1 MAFGK
6 ADTGLIQADRAAR
19 EMDPMLGVSAGI
31 GNFLGGLNKSYQ
43 ANQAAIAKANVDLD
57 KEWSKITSEAM
68 NSNND
73 LTRAG
78 RMAQKKLYREG
89 KKAFAN
95 AKDGA
100 ERDEIADY
108 YNKKINSNG
117 FIASGQK
124 QSQDNGN
131 SWGPG
136 FDDTDKYFSTMFSG
150 DRYETE
156 EVNGQ
161 SMVKIKNPPGYTGG
175 QNGYTYFDQAN
186 LPISMDQWTDGSTS
200 ILGVWNEQYGGRT
213 NWEEKMLPGNFAEKY
228 KASFPKK
235 MNYFQAQDLI
245 AADHSQDGKDNSF
258 LNEFTS
264 GNLPS
269 SYYSDINTTD
279 GSTNYITVQRRV
291 NEAKQGPLNKGE
303 IRDKDKDGMPVGVD
317 AEGEPGA
324 GKVID
329 VTFDPNAT
337 LPNGEK
343 DPMGGLTKE
352 ELTGYIKGLDSNGVK
367 DYRNQSK
374 LNEFIKEKYSTFM
387 GDVTSEAYNVK
398 QKEELIKNRRYFNMP
413 NEDGTFSMMGDLS
426 GKFPTAKE
434 VTTEKK
440 TVLQN
445 MKFDSAVSANI
456 MTGTGDNISKDG
468 VTDWN
473 KFTDWENALDPDT
486 GDLLANL
493 KSNYNY
499 ADVVF
504 SSNSKG
510 DLVVQVGDAEETY
523 PFGDKNKDKNALMQD
538 LKEQLNMS
546 NFDNYNELT
555 TLGDD
560 ASTWMK
566 TISGQN
572 KEVIQNLSETDMLP
586 EDDRIEEVVMQGNA
600 SEQDALK
607 MLSKKVSSRGDTDKI
622 TFNTKQEYKDWYM
635 NLPSSKKNKRV
646 AEIRFKQEWEAL
658 NIKS

>member
-31 GNFLGGLNKSYQ
+31 GNFLGGLNKSFQ
-43 ANQAAIAKANVDLD
+43 ANQAAMAKANADLD
-57 KEWSKITSEAM
+57 KEWSKITSDSM

-78 RMAQKKLYREG
+78 RIAQKKLYREG

-124 QSQDNGN
+124 QSQKNGN
-131 SWGPG
+131 SYGPG

-161 SMVKIKNPPGYTGG
+161 SMVKIKNPPGYSGG
-175 QNGYTYFDQAN
+175 SNGYTYFDQAN

-213 NWEEKMLPGNFAEKY
+213 NWEDKMLPGNFAEKY
-228 KASFPKK
+228 KKSFPKN

-245 AADHSQDGKDNSF
+245 AADHSDDGNDNSF

-291 NEAKQGPLNKGE
+291 NEAKQGPLNEGE
-303 IRDKDKDGMPVGVD
+303 IRDKDKDGIPVGVD
-317 AEGEPGA
+317 AEGEAGG

-329 VTFDPNAT
+329 VTFDPAK
-337 LPNGEK
+337 G
-343 DPMGGLTKE
+343 PMGGLTKP
-352 ELTGYIKGLDSNGVK
+352 ELIGYIKGLDSNGVK

-387 GDVTSEAYNVK
+387 GDVTSEAYDKK

-413 NEDGTFSMMGDLS
+413 NEDGSFSMMGQLD
-426 GKFPTAKE
+426 GKFPTDKE

-440 TVLQN
+440 NVLQN
-445 MKFDSAVSANI
+445 MKFDSAISADI
-456 MTGTGDNISKDG
+456 LTKTGDGPADIKKGG

-473 KFTDWENALDPDT
+473 KFTDWENALDEDE
-486 GDLLANL
+486 GNLLANL
-493 KSNYNY
+493 KNNYDY
-499 ADVVF
+499 TDVEFASDDGNLIVT
-504 SSNSKG
+504 
-510 DLVVQVGDAEETY
+510 VGGTEETY
-523 PFGDKNKDKNALMQD
+523 PFSNKDMDKNALMKQ
-538 LKEQLNMS
+538 LKEQLS
-546 NFDNYNELT
+546 TSKFDDYNELT

-560 ASTWMK
+560 SSTWMK
-566 TISGQN
+566 SISSLN
-572 KEVIQNLSETDMLP
+572 KDVVQNLSETDMLP
-586 EDDRIEEVVMQGNA
+586 KQKAAGELLNQGGLSEE
-600 SEQDALK
+600 DALK
-607 MLSKKVSSRGDTDKI
+607 NLSLQTDQKF
-622 TFNTKQEYKDWYM
+622 TTKAEYKAWFMENNNGLSESVDEAQFNDYW
-635 NLPSSKKNKRV
+635 KR
-646 AEIRFKQEWEAL
+646 IT
-658 NIKS
+658 S